1 MHSYDYCV
9 PTRLVFGEGSVE
21 KLPEL
26 VRGRGKKV
34 LVVFGGG
41 SVKRLGILGR
51 AEELLAPEHEIFEL
65 SGVEPNPR
73 VTSLRA
79 GAGIC
84 KKEGIDFVLA
94 IGAGSVIDAAKGICA
109 AAKYEGDAW
118 DLVKDNSKVKGALP
132 LFVILTNAATGSEY
146 DSGAVITNL
155 DTNEKMALSSDFLF
169 PVASIMDPAYTCT
182 VPPKHTA
189 AGAADIF
196 SHTIEQYI
204 VMDGNI
210 LTDAM
215 CEGMLRT
222 VVECTPKVLANPND
236 LDARGQLMMA
246 SSFGCC
252 GLLSLGRSPSPWPC
266 HGIEHEISAWYD
278 ITHGVGLAIIT
289 PHWMRWSL
297 SEKTAPRLAQYGVRV
312 FGVEPGANDMETAE
326 KAIAATREFFN
337 SIGIPSR
344 LSEVGVTEEHFEA
357 MADHVL
363 TLWYPLHLALRP
375 IDREGVIEILR
386 ASL

>member
-1 MHSYDYCV
+1 MHPYTLHL
-9 PTRLVFGEGSVE
+9 PTRLVFGEGAIE

-26 VRGRGKKV
+26 TKDFGKKV
-34 LVVFGGG
+34 LIVMGGG
-41 SVKRLGILGR
+41 SVKRNGILGR
-51 AEELLAPEHEIFEL
+51 ARELLRDRRIFEL

-73 VTSLRA
+73 ISTIRKGVE
-79 GAGIC
+79 IC
-84 KKEGIDFVLA
+84 KKEGIEWLLP
-94 IGAGSVIDAAKGICA
+94 IGAGSVIDSAKAIAAGA
-109 AAKYEGDAW
+109 FYEGDAW
-118 DLVKDNSKVKGALP
+118 GLVLDSSKIKKALP
-132 LFVILTNAATGSEY
+132 IFVVLTNAATGSEY
-146 DSGAVITNL
+146 DDSGVISNL
-155 DTNEKMALSSDFLF
+155 ETDEKLPIGSPLLA

-204 VMDGNI
+204 VADGNI

-215 CEGMLRT
+215 CEGMLKT
-222 VVECTPKVLANPND
+222 VIECTPRVLKNPND

-252 GLLSLGRSPSPWPC
+252 GLLTIGRTPTPWPC
-266 HGIEHEISAWYD
+266 HAIEHEISAWHD
-278 ITHGVGLAIIT
+278 ITHGEGLAVIT

-297 SEKTAPRLAQYGVRV
+297 TEKTAPRLAQYGVRI
-312 FGVEPGANDMETAE
+312 FGLDPRAPAMENAE
-326 KAIAATREFFN
+326 KAIEKTSGFFR
-337 SIGIPSR
+337 SIGIPAT
-344 LSEVGVTEEHFEA
+344 LSELGVTDEHFEA

-363 TLWYPLHLALRP
+363 SHWWPLSGAFRP
-375 IDREGVIEILR
+375 LDREGILAILR